1 MRRLARTAAWVG
13 VVAAGL
19 TVGCAG
25 PRIEGGV
32 FHSPKGYRVALPGA
46 EWVQVPESDADME
59 LRHRGAAAGMLVNA
73 VCEAAGPRRP
83 LRVLARHLLLGVAGR
98 TMVEEGDVALDGRRA
113 LHRVLEGRLAADG
126 EPVRIETYLVADG
139 GCVYDLVYVAPRGSF
154 EAWRAD
160 FQRLVETF
168 AME

>member
-1 MRRLARTAAWVG
+1 MRRLARAAWVG
-13 VVAAGL
+13 VVAVGVSA
-19 TVGCAG
+19 GCAG

-32 FHSPKGYRVALPGA
+32 FHSPKGYRVALPGPD
-46 EWVQVPESDADME
+46 WVQVSGSEADVE
-59 LRHRGAAAGMLVNA
+59 LRHRSTAAGMLVNA
-73 VCEAAGPRRP
+73 ACVPGGPRRS
-83 LRVLARHLLLGVAGR
+83 LRVLARHLLLGVVGR

-126 EPVRIETYLVADG
+126 EPVRIENYLMTTGD
-139 GCVYDLVYVAPRGSF
+139 CVYDLVYVAPRESF

-160 FQRLVETF
+160 FRRVVETF